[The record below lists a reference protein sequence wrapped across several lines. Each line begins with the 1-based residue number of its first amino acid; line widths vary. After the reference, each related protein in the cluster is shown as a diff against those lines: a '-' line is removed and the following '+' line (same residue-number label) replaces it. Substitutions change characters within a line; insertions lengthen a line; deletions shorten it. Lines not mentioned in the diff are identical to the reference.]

1 MKRRLGLVVLLAALA
16 GASCN
21 RPAVE
26 LPTTPPSIA
35 GTITAVDQDGEHLGT
50 IRIEAVPEE
59 LSGSDKA
66 VVRITQGTALLD
78 DSGQKIGFSQ
88 LKEGRKVRAWF
99 TGPVRE
105 SYPVQ
110 ADAQT
115 IILEPPGK

>member
-1 MKRRLGLVVLLAALA
+1 MRGLGMAILVVALA
-16 GASCN
+16 GSSCT

-35 GTITAVDQDGEHLGT
+35 GTITAVDQQGEHRGT

-59 LSGSDKA
+59 ESGSDQA
-66 VVRITQGTALLD
+66 VVTIGQGTALLNA
-78 DSGQKIGFSQ
+78 SGQRIGFSQ

-110 ADAQT
+110 ADAAT